1 VPDGACRSGYSS
13 ESARELLDSRWNATK
28 HGCTSSRLLLPDENP
43 AELEELLEG
52 LREQYRPETTLDLK
66 FVVEAARAMWVL
78 ERNNRRYDEIEQT
91 LYAEERD
98 STKWP
103 DEQWKRLDLR
113 ARYRTTA
120 ERSCARALR
129 NLAHVRS
136 QRAGTGEREVM
147 PKEEKKKAEA
157 EKPLQLP
164 SGGPPPLYQR
174 VVVTVADGK
183 ASTRVYPTNEQLRRV
198 TENRAPE
205 TNLARIYEFLNGV
218 PSEYGWA
225 EGARSSWQMDVEAW
239 RKLIAMEEARGDG
252 MFLCPDVVGEG

>member
-1 VPDGACRSGYSS
+1 M
-13 ESARELLDSRWNATK
+13 K
-28 HGCTSSRLLLPDENP
+28 HGCTSSRLVLPDENP

-91 LYAEERD
+91 LYTEERD
-98 STKWP
+98 STKWT

-136 QRAGTGEREVM
+136 QRAGAGER
-147 PKEEKKKAEA
+147 
-157 EKPLQLP
+157 Q
-164 SGGPPPLYQR
+164 G
-174 VVVTVADGK
+174 D
-183 ASTRVYPTNEQLRRV
+183 
-198 TENRAPE
+198 
-205 TNLARIYEFLNGV
+205 
-218 PSEYGWA
+218 A
-225 EGARSSWQMDVEAW
+225 EGR
-239 RKLIAMEEARGDG
+239 EEEGGSGETSPVAERRAAAAVSAGCSDG
-252 MFLCPDVVGEG
+252 G

>member
-1 VPDGACRSGYSS
+1 
-13 ESARELLDSRWNATK
+13 
-28 HGCTSSRLLLPDENP
+28 
-43 AELEELLEG
+43 
-52 LREQYRPETTLDLK
+52 
-66 FVVEAARAMWVL
+66 MWVL
-78 ERNNRRYDEIEQT
+78 ERNNRRYDEIEQM
-91 LYAEERD
+91 LYTEERD
-98 STKWP
+98 STKWT

-136 QRAGTGEREVM
+136 QRAGVGERQVM
-147 PKEEKKKAEA
+147 PKEEKKKAGA

-198 TENRAPE
+198 IEDRAPE
-205 TNLARIYEFLNGV
+205 TKLARIYEFLNGV

-225 EGARSSWQMDVEAW
+225 EGARSSWQIDRGGLAQVD
-239 RKLIAMEEARGDG
+239 RDRRGARGWFVSVSGCRGRG
-252 MFLCPDVVGEG
+252 MTAAKRSKVCGTTAR